1 MLTIRNP
8 KGNIEEYLK
17 IGAKAFIFGLR
28 GFSTN
33 EENSKTIDEIKKIRE
48 EYNDIDI
55 FITMNNCIFNSE
67 LEKLE
72 QVLEEIDKLNIQ
84 GILFYDL
91 AILNIHQRKKLKTDL
106 VWNQTHMVT
115 NYNTCNYYYEAGV
128 SYGYLSSEITLDE
141 MVEIKE
147 KSKMKFF
154 VSVFGYP
161 VMSHSKRKLL
171 SNFFSYNQKKL
182 EEKEYLIKERG
193 EVYKIKEDETGDTI
207 YYGKLLNGSSALQ
220 TLKNKEFPYLVAT
233 EDGIDHDLFM
243 KVCALYQQVL
253 EKEDSKILEEIEEKI
268 GNNTGFF
275 YKKTIY
281 KVKKNEG

>member
-48 EYNDIDI
+48 KYNNIDI

-115 NYNTCNYYYEAGV
+115 NYNTCNYYYEEGV

-171 SNFFSYNQKKL
+171 SNFFSYNKKQL
-182 EEKEYLIKERG
+182 EDKEYLIKERG

-207 YYGKLLNGSSALQ
+207 YYGKLLNGSSVLQ
-220 TLKNKEFPYLVAT
+220 TLKNKEFSYLVAT

-243 KVCALYQQVL
+243 ETCILYQQLL
-253 EKEDSKILEEIEEKI
+253 EKEDSKILEEIEKKI

>member
-17 IGAKAFIFGLR
+17 IGAKAFIFGLK

-33 EENSKTIDEIKKIRE
+33 EENSKTIEELKEIRE
-48 EYNDIDI
+48 RYSDIEI
-55 FITMNNCIFNSE
+55 FVTMNDCIFNSE
-67 LEKLE
+67 LNELE
-72 QVLEEIDKLNIQ
+72 NTLEEIDKLNLQ

-91 AILNIHQRKKLKTDL
+91 AILNIHQRKKLKTNL

-115 NYNTCNYYYEAGV
+115 NYNTCNYYYENGV
-128 SYGYLSSEITLDE
+128 VYGYLSSEITLAE

-154 VSVFGYP
+154 VQVFGYP

-171 SNFFSYNQKKL
+171 SNFFSHNQKNL
-182 EEKEYLIKERG
+182 EEKEHWIKERG
-193 EVYKIKEDETGDTI
+193 EVYRIKEDDSGDTI
-207 YYGKLLNGSSALQ
+207 YYGKLLNGSS
-220 TLKNKEFPYLVAT
+220 TLKTLKEKDFPYIVAT
-233 EDGIDHDLFM
+233 EDGIEHTLFLEI
-243 KVCALYQQVL
+243 CTLYQSLL
-253 EKEDSKILEEIEEKI
+253 EKEDKEILEKIEEKI